1 MKTWTLGIGTLL
13 LTALFA
19 AQFMVGAQGAA
30 PKIDG
35 KIFTKEYANTFK
47 HPESGVTLNWQ
58 IVGDTISFGLE
69 SPSTGWTGMGFNPTG
84 DKKEGADMYM
94 FLFENGKL
102 VAHDEVMT
110 KATGA
115 PKLDTDEGGKNDI
128 LAAAGTLNDKG
139 MVVEVSRKLNT
150 GDKTDQPI
158 LAGKSNKILIAMGES
173 PSFTK
178 AHKRG
183 ERWELEIVL
192 K

>member
-1 MKTWTLGIGTLL
+1 MKTQTFGIGVLVLTAFFTAL
-13 LTALFA
+13 LT
-19 AQFMVGAQGAA
+19 VGAQGAA

-35 KIFTKEYANTFK
+35 KIVAKEYANTFK
-47 HPESGVTLNWQ
+47 HTESGVTLNWQ

-84 DKKEGADMYM
+84 DKKDGADMYM
-94 FLFENGKL
+94 FLFENNKL
-102 VAHDEVMT
+102 VARDDIMT

-128 LAAAGTLNDKG
+128 LASSGTLNDKG
-139 MVVEVSRKLNT
+139 MVLEFSRKLNT

-158 LAGKSNKILIAMGES
+158 LAGKSNKVLIAMGES

>member
-1 MKTWTLGIGTLL
+1 MKTWTYGIGTLL

-19 AQFMVGAQGAA
+19 SLLMVGAQGAA

-35 KIFTKEYANTFK
+35 KISSKEYANSFK
-47 HPESGVTLNWQ
+47 HAESGVTLNWQ
-58 IVGDTISFGLE
+58 IVGDTITFGLE
-69 SPSTGWTGMGFNPTG
+69 SPGTGWTGLGFNPTG
-84 DKKEGADMYM
+84 DKKDGADMYM
-94 FLFENGKL
+94 FLFENNKL

-128 LAAAGTLNDKG
+128 LAAAGTMNDKG
-139 MVVEVSRKLNT
+139 MVLEFSRKLNT

-158 LAGKSNKILIAMGES
+158 LVGKSNKVLIAMGES